1 MELEIVQH
9 VINVTVLWVTVEINA
24 KKMNVLA
31 FGQPTPLMHAL
42 EFPKEIVLEE
52 TLVAVRLVTQ
62 GMNVNSPFVSQLMDP
77 FLLFVQVKESV
88 WMSIN
93 VLVTQDT
100 LEINVK
106 HQFVSPSYLQILQF
120 VQAREL
126 VKLQILVSVLLVMSV
141 NNVKFHW

>member
-1 MELEIVQH
+1 LELVSPTIHVIAPMDLEEIIVNSLLVFQRHLWILPCVMELEIVQH

-24 KKMNVLA
+24 KKMNVLE

-42 EFPKEIVLEE
+42 ESPKEIVQEE

-88 WMSIN
+88 WM
-93 VLVTQDT
+93 
-100 LEINVK
+100 
-106 HQFVSPSYLQILQF
+106 
-120 VQAREL
+120 
-126 VKLQILVSVLLVMSV
+126 
-141 NNVKFHW
+141 